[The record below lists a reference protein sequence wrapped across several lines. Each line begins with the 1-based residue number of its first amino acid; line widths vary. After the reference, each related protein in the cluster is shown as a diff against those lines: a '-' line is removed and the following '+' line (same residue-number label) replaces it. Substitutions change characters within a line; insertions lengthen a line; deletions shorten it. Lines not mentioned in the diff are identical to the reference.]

1 MVKTIYHKVRKYM
14 PIFDTITKENL
25 LDIVSLSVNY
35 KTILESLEIPVNN
48 HNRKHLQELLD
59 KYNINIRKAPSCL
72 LNITDEEFTQYWYD
86 SISYAQVASLIQK
99 TYEEYNLESIPL
111 PKNRV
116 VKNYAKNLNLSDDH
130 MLGQSHARGKT
141 FDNRHHKSLE
151 EVMIEDS
158 NYSSLSLK
166 KRLIKEGVLD
176 YKCVWCGNEGI
187 WNEKEVTLQMDH
199 INGNRS
205 DQRLDNLRILCPT
218 CHSYTATF
226 RGRNMKI
233 NRTVENIEKEE
244 IIIDFSQE
252 SVFETINT
260 KCNKCGDETKNDHLF
275 CSDCEIKVIK
285 EYVEKVNSEKSK
297 KVKKVVKDDTKQT
310 RRSKRKKFCVGC
322 KKPISSQNKNFCID
336 CYNNHKAK
344 SVPLKNEL
352 IDTLIKYNFNFT
364 KIGNFYQVSDN
375 TVRKWC
381 KKYNMPIKKKEL
393 QEFIEKHQD
402 I

>member
-1 MVKTIYHKVRKYM
+1 MH
-14 PIFDTITKENL
+14 IFDTITKENL
-25 LDIVSLSVNY
+25 LATVSLSVNY

-48 HNRKHLQELLD
+48 RNRKHLQELLD

-72 LNITDEEFTQYWYD
+72 LNITDEEFTQYWYG
-86 SISYAQVASLIQK
+86 STSFAQVASLIQK

-111 PKNRV
+111 PKNKV
-116 VKNYAKNLNLSDDH
+116 IKDYAKNLNLSDEH
-130 MLGQSHARGKT
+130 MLGQAHARGKT
-141 FDNRHHKSLE
+141 FDNRHYKSLK

-158 NYSSLSLK
+158 NYSSLLLK
-166 KRLIKEGVLD
+166 KRLIKEGILD

-199 INGNRS
+199 INGNRT

-218 CHSYTATF
+218 CHSYTVTF
-226 RGRNMKI
+226 RGKNMKI
-233 NRTVENIEKEE
+233 NRTVENIATEE

-260 KCNKCGDETKNDHLF
+260 KCNKCDNETKNDHLF
-275 CSDCEIKVIK
+275 CSDCEIEVIK
-285 EYVEKVNSEKSK
+285 EYEKKVNNGKSQK
-297 KVKKVVKDDTKQT
+297 AKKVVKNSTNQT
-310 RRSKRKKFCVGC
+310 RGVKHKKFCFDC
-322 KKPISSQNKNFCID
+322 KKPISPQSKNFCID
-336 CYNNHKAK
+336 CYNNRRAK
-344 SVPLKNEL
+344 SIPLKNEL

-364 KIGNFYQVSDN
+364 KVGKFYQVSDN

-381 KKYNMPIKKKEL
+381 KKYNMPIKRKCL
-393 QEFIEKHQD
+393 QEFIENNQE